1 MISQPQY
8 LIIGVIDT
16 SLQIVLRPCMKS
28 WCSCGHGIPEA
39 TIKKWYPQSNRN
51 LAAVAAKADNVFIF
65 DNTNRFMLVYVSEQ
79 AKRLRIH
86 CGNFLGLIRV
96 SRLK

>member
-51 LAAVAAKADNVFIF
+51 LAAVTVKADNVFIF

-79 AKRLRIH
+79 GQAIKNTLRQFSGINQ
-86 CGNFLGLIRV
+86 GIQA
-96 SRLK
+96 